1 MGYVAT
7 PLWVVF
13 GSKWASRGVS
23 NEFTHDLCQ
32 TINSLL
38 FTEKVMTT
46 EAASIMLVDD
56 HPLLRKGLK
65 QLIAMEDDMTVV
77 AEASS
82 GADALKLAEEHDPD
96 LIVLDLNMQGMD
108 GIETL
113 KKLRDNGVTSRII
126 MLTVSDA
133 DDDVVAAITNGADGY
148 LLKDMEPELLLEQ
161 IHRAVTG
168 KMVLSEAIT
177 EILATALRQPT
188 KSPSSQLSSLT
199 NREYEILSLIAKGMS
214 NKVIARELDIS
225 DGTVKVHVKHLLKKL
240 GLRSRV
246 EAAVWMVNQQG
257 EQE

>member
-1 MGYVAT
+1 M
-7 PLWVVF
+7 
-13 GSKWASRGVS
+13 S
-23 NEFTHDLCQ
+23 N
-32 TINSLL
+32 
-38 FTEKVMTT
+38 

-65 QLIAMEDDMTVV
+65 QLIAMEDDMQVV

-82 GADALKLAEEHDPD
+82 GKDAIALAAEYDPD

-113 KKLRDNGVTSRII
+113 KQLRDSGVTSRII

-148 LLKDMEPELLLEQ
+148 LLKDMEPEQLLEQ

-177 EILATALRQPT
+177 EILATALRQPA
-188 KSPSSQLSSLT
+188 KAPSSQLSSLT

-214 NKVIARELDIS
+214 NKIIARELDIS

-240 GLRSRV
+240 GLRSRF

-257 EQE
+257 QQGES